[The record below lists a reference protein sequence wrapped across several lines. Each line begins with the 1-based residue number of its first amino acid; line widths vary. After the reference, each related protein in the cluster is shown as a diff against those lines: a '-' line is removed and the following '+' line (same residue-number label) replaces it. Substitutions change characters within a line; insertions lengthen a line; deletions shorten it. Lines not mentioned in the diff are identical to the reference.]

1 MIWCDLAGTVN
12 EKSSGLCRHPFS
24 RLLCC
29 TGFTDR
35 ELCVSVTQSNIHLES
50 RKRISTRFARLCV
63 FTWTCTGNVNNS
75 LGLNKIWKMVL
86 SQGFFALRA
95 FLLRIHL
102 AKINKIFVGA
112 IIRKEGTHFMFVIK
126 AWFSKDLRYK
136 EMFSKYNSFLLLK
149 KNYELVLKKC

>member
-1 MIWCDLAGTVN
+1 
-12 EKSSGLCRHPFS
+12 
-24 RLLCC
+24 
-29 TGFTDR
+29 
-35 ELCVSVTQSNIHLES
+35 
-50 RKRISTRFARLCV
+50 
-63 FTWTCTGNVNNS
+63 
-75 LGLNKIWKMVL
+75 MVL

-136 EMFSKYNSFLLLK
+136 EMFSKYNSFVLLK
-149 KNYELVLKKC
+149 KKQRVCFKKMLKTNLIFRFLLREKIY

>member
-1 MIWCDLAGTVN
+1 
-12 EKSSGLCRHPFS
+12 
-24 RLLCC
+24 
-29 TGFTDR
+29 
-35 ELCVSVTQSNIHLES
+35 
-50 RKRISTRFARLCV
+50 
-63 FTWTCTGNVNNS
+63 
-75 LGLNKIWKMVL
+75 MVL

-136 EMFSKYNSFLLLK
+136 EMFSKYNSFLLFK
-149 KNYELVLKKC
+149 KNYEFVKKNVKNEFDLQIFVT

>member
-1 MIWCDLAGTVN
+1 
-12 EKSSGLCRHPFS
+12 
-24 RLLCC
+24 
-29 TGFTDR
+29 
-35 ELCVSVTQSNIHLES
+35 
-50 RKRISTRFARLCV
+50 
-63 FTWTCTGNVNNS
+63 
-75 LGLNKIWKMVL
+75 MVL

-149 KNYELVLKKC
+149 KNYEFVKKNVKNEFDLQIFVT